1 MVEVICDTNFL
12 IHLATRRILNLDR
25 IELEIGQ
32 LKFLVPI
39 VVEFELNK
47 LKNVPSKELDIKKTL
62 EFIKKFKKIQIFGT
76 FADDEIV
83 KYIKLKKSFIGTM
96 DKKLKKLIKN
106 HGGLVISFNND
117 KLVLET

>member
-47 LKNVPSKELDIKKTL
+47 LKNDPSKELDIKKTL
-62 EFIKKFKKIQIFGT
+62 EFIKKFKKIEIFGT

>member
-32 LKFLVPI
+32 LEFLVPI

-76 FADDEIV
+76 FADDEII
-83 KYIKLKKSFIGTM
+83 KYIKLKKSFIATM